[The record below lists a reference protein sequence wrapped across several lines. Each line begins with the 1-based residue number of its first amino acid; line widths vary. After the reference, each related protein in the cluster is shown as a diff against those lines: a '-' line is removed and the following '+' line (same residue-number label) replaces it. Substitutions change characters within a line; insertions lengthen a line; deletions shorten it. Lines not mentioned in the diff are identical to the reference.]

1 MATVGARNKSFL
13 LLLAMLISLL
23 TSSSHAYSLATSTN
37 HNSSETD
44 RQALLCL
51 RSHFSD
57 PAGALNSWRSTSFS
71 FCDWHGVSCN
81 TKQMPRVVAL
91 DLASLNISGQ
101 ISPCIGDLCFLE
113 RIDMASN
120 QINGHIPPEI
130 GNFTGLRYLNLSMN
144 SITGVIPDTIS
155 SCSHLEVIRIMNN
168 SIEGDIPPSLSQL
181 QLLQEI
187 TFSNNNLHGSI
198 PSGIGLLP
206 SLQYLFLP
214 SNNLEGAIP
223 ETLGSSPLLSMV
235 VLRNNSLTGGIPHL
249 LANCSS
255 LSYLDLMKNRLSG
268 GIPSTLLNSSSLVSL
283 DLSQNNF
290 YGSIPPSSSASSQLQ
305 YIDFTSNNLSGDIPA
320 TLGNLSSLSMLLL
333 AQNNLQGSI
342 PVSLTKIPSLQAL
355 DLAYNNLSGT
365 VPQKIYTITSLTYLG
380 LGVNNLAGTIPTDIG
395 YTLPNI
401 ETLVLEGNHFE
412 GTLPVSL
419 LHATNLQALEL
430 RDNAFTGVV
439 PSYWSLPNLTE
450 LDLGANLLESVD
462 WSTLSSKT
470 SSTQLQ
476 TIYLDNNKLQG
487 ILPNSVANLS
497 RSLEQLFLT
506 ENKFSG
512 IIPSE
517 IGNLGNLTV
526 LQLEGNLFSG
536 GIPNTLGNLK
546 NLFVLSLSWNRL
558 SGGIPPSIGNLQRLN
573 SLYLSENNFSG
584 LIPPSIGS
592 CTSLVMLN
600 LSHNSFQGN
609 IPPELLSISSLS
621 EGLDLSYNK
630 LSGSLSSNLGALINL
645 GTLNIS
651 NNQLS
656 GEIPHALGE
665 CLHLESIRLEVNF
678 LSGSIPSSFL
688 SLRGITEMDVSQNNM
703 TGEIPEF
710 LETFSALQYLNLSFN
725 NFEGD
730 VPTGGVFCNSSKVFL
745 QGNTKLCANQPIL
758 QLPICLPTSSKKTK
772 IAHILLVAIPVTC
785 VAVVLIV
792 FISIILFKK
801 RSHPKQQIDESC
813 KEMNKFSY
821 SDLAKA
827 TNEFSSVNQI
837 GSGRFGTIY
846 KCFIKF
852 EAHPVAI
859 KVFKL
864 NQIGALKNFFAE
876 CDVLRN
882 TRHRNLIRV
891 ISLCSGSDSAGNDF
905 KALILEYMSN
915 GNLETW
921 LHSEVH
927 KHGNTMPLNLG
938 SRIMIAVD
946 IAAAVDYLQNWCTPT
961 LVHCDLKPSN
971 ILLDDDMVAHV
982 SDFGLA
988 KFTTGLNSS
997 TNIVGPRGSVGYIAP
1012 EYGMGCE
1019 ISTAGDVY
1027 SYGVILLQMLTG
1039 KRPTDEIFKYELNL
1053 HKFVGSALPLNIS
1066 EILDTSLTQY
1076 YQVEEANHDSA
1087 NENQAMLGVQS
1098 CIKQLAKL
1106 GLKCSVDSPK
1116 DRPAIQDVYSE
1127 IISIRDTFSALC
1139 S

>member
-1 MATVGARNKSFL
+1 
-13 LLLAMLISLL
+13 
-23 TSSSHAYSLATSTN
+23 
-37 HNSSETD
+37 
-44 RQALLCL
+44 
-51 RSHFSD
+51 
-57 PAGALNSWRSTSFS
+57 
-71 FCDWHGVSCN
+71 
-81 TKQMPRVVAL
+81 
-91 DLASLNISGQ
+91 
-101 ISPCIGDLCFLE
+101 
-113 RIDMASN
+113 
-120 QINGHIPPEI
+120 
-130 GNFTGLRYLNLSMN
+130 
-144 SITGVIPDTIS
+144 
-155 SCSHLEVIRIMNN
+155 
-168 SIEGDIPPSLSQL
+168 
-181 QLLQEI
+181 
-187 TFSNNNLHGSI
+187 
-198 PSGIGLLP
+198 
-206 SLQYLFLP
+206 
-214 SNNLEGAIP
+214 
-223 ETLGSSPLLSMV
+223 
-235 VLRNNSLTGGIPHL
+235 
-249 LANCSS
+249 
-255 LSYLDLMKNRLSG
+255 
-268 GIPSTLLNSSSLVSL
+268 
-283 DLSQNNF
+283 
-290 YGSIPPSSSASSQLQ
+290 
-305 YIDFTSNNLSGDIPA
+305 
-320 TLGNLSSLSMLLL
+320 
-333 AQNNLQGSI
+333 
-342 PVSLTKIPSLQAL
+342 
-355 DLAYNNLSGT
+355 
-365 VPQKIYTITSLTYLG
+365 
-380 LGVNNLAGTIPTDIG
+380 
-395 YTLPNI
+395 
-401 ETLVLEGNHFE
+401 
-412 GTLPVSL
+412 
-419 LHATNLQALEL
+419 
-430 RDNAFTGVV
+430 
-439 PSYWSLPNLTE
+439 
-450 LDLGANLLESVD
+450 
-462 WSTLSSKT
+462 
-470 SSTQLQ
+470 
-476 TIYLDNNKLQG
+476 
-487 ILPNSVANLS
+487 
-497 RSLEQLFLT
+497 
-506 ENKFSG
+506 
-512 IIPSE
+512 
-517 IGNLGNLTV
+517 
-526 LQLEGNLFSG
+526 
-536 GIPNTLGNLK
+536 
-546 NLFVLSLSWNRL
+546 
-558 SGGIPPSIGNLQRLN
+558 
-573 SLYLSENNFSG
+573 
-584 LIPPSIGS
+584 
-592 CTSLVMLN
+592 MLN
-600 LSHNSFQGN
+600 LSHNSFEGN

-630 LSGSLSSNLGALINL
+630 LSGSLSSNIGALINL

-688 SLRGITEMDVSQNNM
+688 SLRGINEMDVSQNNM

-710 LETFSALQYLNLSFN
+710 LERFSTLQYLNLSFN

-730 VPTGGVFCNSSKVFL
+730 VPTGGLFCNSSKVFL
-745 QGNTKLCANQPIL
+745 QGNKKLCANQPIL

-772 IAHILLVAIPVTC
+772 TAHILLVAIPVTC
-785 VAVVLIV
+785 AVVVLIV

-801 RSHPKQQIDESC
+801 RTHPKLQIDESC
-813 KEMNKFSY
+813 KEMKKLSY

-827 TNEFSSVNQI
+827 TNEFSSANLI
-837 GSGRFGTIY
+837 GSGRYGTIY

-852 EAHPVAI
+852 EVHPVAI

-891 ISLCSGSDSAGNDF
+891 ISLCSGSDPAGNEF

-946 IAAAVDYLQNWCTPT
+946 IAAAVDYLHNWCTPP

-988 KFTTGLNSS
+988 KFTTRLNSS

-1039 KRPTDEIFKYELNL
+1039 KRPTDEIFKNELNL
-1053 HKFVGSALPLNIS
+1053 HKFVGSALPQNIS

-1076 YQVEEANHDSA
+1076 YQVEEANLDSP